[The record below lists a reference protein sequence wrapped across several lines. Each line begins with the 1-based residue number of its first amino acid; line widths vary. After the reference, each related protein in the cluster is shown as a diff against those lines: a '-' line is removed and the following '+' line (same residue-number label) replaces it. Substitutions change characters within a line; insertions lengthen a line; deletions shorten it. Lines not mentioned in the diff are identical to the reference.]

1 MIKVGNK
8 ERQKSTKSITKA
20 RIVTRSHL
28 QSVILI
34 VTRSNLWSVI
44 LIVTRSHL
52 ESANL
57 HATWSH
63 LERHPDR
70 YVGRV
75 ILIVT
80 WSHLEILGD
89 SGSRLERHKLQ
100 GASRR
105 FQGCSGMLLGI
116 SSPRSLRG
124 LTCGASS

>member
-1 MIKVGNK
+1 MPGLTWGVILIV
-8 ERQKSTKSITKA
+8 A
-20 RIVTRSHL
+20 RLHLGRHPDRYAVSL

-63 LERHPDR
+63 LERHLDR
-70 YVGRV
+70 YVGRI

-80 WSHLEILGD
+80 WYHLEVLRD
-89 SGSRLERHKLQ
+89 SRS
-100 GASRR
+100 
-105 FQGCSGMLLGI
+105 SG
-116 SSPRSLRG
+116 
-124 LTCGASS
+124 